1 MGPDD
6 IVLTLCKNDRWI
18 MDGDPLSEVSI
29 ADLNKTAET
38 WDIRIEVKPD
48 AENVG
53 GVTLFGKKFG
63 NHDQD
68 INFKAYYS

>member
-1 MGPDD
+1 
-6 IVLTLCKNDRWI
+6 
-18 MDGDPLSEVSI
+18 MDHGRRVSI

>member
-29 ADLNKTAET
+29 AGLNKTAET

>member
-1 MGPDD
+1 
-6 IVLTLCKNDRWI
+6 

-38 WDIRIEVKPD
+38 WDIRIEEKPD